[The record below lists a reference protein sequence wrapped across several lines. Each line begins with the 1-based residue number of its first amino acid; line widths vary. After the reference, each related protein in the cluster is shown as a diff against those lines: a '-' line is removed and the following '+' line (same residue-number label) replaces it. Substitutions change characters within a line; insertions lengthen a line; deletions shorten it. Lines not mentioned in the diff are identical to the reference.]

1 MLSRGGDVEIEPYYC
16 LPVGTNGGLS
26 AQMAAA
32 VAQAQAQAGQANQVM
47 GNSNAAAV
55 AWSQPTSPTPLNRG
69 PFASAAAAATLSPTH
84 GTATAAVLAAAA
96 AVAGHGGNNS
106 INSSHRLTYPKK
118 NDEGSLRPYNFTIKS
133 TFLLTFAFS
142 AVHGSAASLLSGG
155 SSLYGSAE
163 ERQAHE
169 IRRLKRELQ
178 DAREQVLSLSSQL
191 STNVSTRTNAN
202 ESCR

>member
-1 MLSRGGDVEIEPYYC
+1 MYPSMLSRGGEVEIEPYYC
-16 LPVGTNGGLS
+16 LPVGATNGVLS

-32 VAQAQAQAGQANQVM
+32 VAQAQAQAHAQSQGGSGVGGAATAA
-47 GNSNAAAV
+47 AAAV

-69 PFASAAAAATLSPTH
+69 PFASAASALSPTH
-84 GTATAAVLAAAA
+84 GTAAAALAAVAAAA
-96 AVAGHGGNNS
+96 AGAGHGGSNA
-106 INSSHRLTYPKK
+106 SHRLTYPKK
-118 NDEGSLRPYNFTIKS
+118 NDE
-133 TFLLTFAFS
+133 
-142 AVHGSAASLLSGG
+142 VHGSAASLLSGG

-191 STNVSTRTNAN
+191 STNVSSATAKLGY
-202 ESCR
+202 